1 MQEKIEDFMLAMDSL
16 FADNKYKEGEAIIDG
31 RFKEELRHD
40 TIDILCDMFGYK
52 VLNLID
58 VKVEESY
65 IVRKNITISFIN
77 KETGEVISD
86 TDELETLLRRIS

>member
-16 FADNKYKEGEAIIDG
+16 FADNKYKEGEAIDG
-31 RFKEELRHD
+31 RFKEDLRHD

-65 IVRKNITISFIN
+65 IVRKNITVSFIN

-86 TDELETLLRRIS
+86 TDELETLLRRIL

>member
-16 FADNKYKEGEAIIDG
+16 FADNKYKEGEVIIDG
-31 RFKEELRHD
+31 RFKEDLRHD

-65 IVRKNITISFIN
+65 IIRKNITVSFIN

-86 TDELETLLRRIS
+86 TNELKTLLRRIL

>member
-31 RFKEELRHD
+31 RFKEGLRHD
-40 TIDILCDMFGYK
+40 TIDVLCDMFGYK

-58 VKVEESY
+58 VRVEESY
-65 IVRKNITISFIN
+65 IVRKNITVSFIN

-86 TDELETLLRRIS
+86 TDELETLLRRIL

>member
-16 FADNKYKEGEAIIDG
+16 FADNKYKEHEAIIDG
-31 RFKEELRHD
+31 RFKEDLRHD

-65 IVRKNITISFIN
+65 IVRKNITVSFIN
-77 KETGEVISD
+77 KETGAVISD
-86 TDELETLLRRIS
+86 VDELRTLLRRIL

>member
-16 FADNKYKEGEAIIDG
+16 FADNKYKEHEIIDG
-31 RFKEELRHD
+31 RFKDDLRHD

-58 VKVEESY
+58 VRVDENYVTRRS
-65 IVRKNITISFIN
+65 ITVSFIN
-77 KETGEVISD
+77 KETGAVISD
-86 TDELETLLRRIS
+86 VDELRTLLRRIL

>member
-16 FADNKYKEGEAIIDG
+16 FADNKYKEGETIIDG
-31 RFKEELRHD
+31 RFKEDLRHD

-65 IVRKNITISFIN
+65 IVRKNITVSFIN

-86 TDELETLLRRIS
+86 TDELETLLRRIL